1 MFSIAFMVVVFVLG
15 NPETQTVS
23 HSFPKLFAALQRKFG
38 TDAAYRAGRR
48 YVFGLVSRE
57 RITTN
62 GTVLGSASASH
73 RRIGKSEV
81 SLGVTHRTCTK
92 AGAMRRPSSGHY
104 QLLATPK

>member
-23 HSFPKLFAALQRKFG
+23 HSFPKVWAALQRKFG

-48 YVFGLVSRE
+48 YVFGLVGRE

-62 GTVLGSASASH
+62 GTVLGSAP
-73 RRIGKSEV
+73 
-81 SLGVTHRTCTK
+81 
-92 AGAMRRPSSGHY
+92 AMRRRLPNRELAGLFVDLAHP
-104 QLLATPK
+104 QLDER